1 MASLLAGDSPIP
13 PKRYDIQAGRVSRIF
28 IDAFAEELECV
39 EGRQWNAE
47 RFIVFQTVILQRIT
61 EVRRARDIHQRVKR
75 RIVEWREGWYR
86 MMVEDTTRT
95 SSAMILKVAR
105 GMPEEAILN
114 AFTSLVFK

>member
-1 MASLLAGDSPIP
+1 
-13 PKRYDIQAGRVSRIF
+13 
-28 IDAFAEELECV
+28 
-39 EGRQWNAE
+39 
-47 RFIVFQTVILQRIT
+47 
-61 EVRRARDIHQRVKR
+61 
-75 RIVEWREGWYR
+75 